1 MLVWTILLYIFTEI
15 FRGMACFQDDLGTL
29 GVEAYQIDVLEEG
42 IMKQVDK
49 AIEEQLQAKSIL
61 QQALE
66 KKRKAKKVEL
76 EDGELENGA
85 EEKANLKTFAAVQ
98 DETEQERKI
107 RMGEMTPFGN
117 VLGSTTV

>member
-1 MLVWTILLYIFTEI
+1 MLVWTILLYI